1 MQSSHAVLA
10 FACERQSDQIEQ
22 GKTFHMGYLIGDVER
37 PSKALLANGQLSFLQ
52 CFASCSD
59 GVKDPT
65 PAGAVQFETMS
76 TWLHFSFWDGASNS
90 WTRKLDSVSRM
101 NIFAKKG
108 LPRSHL
114 LWRPLGTFTTIGTEV
129 FSWGAGNQVTVL
141 VCACERQSKQF
152 AQRKICHIGFLR
164 GYIFLSIER
173 PNKALLE
180 NHQHSFLHL
189 VAWCSDWANTSGN
202 GTVWNYGHLTSV

>member
-1 MQSSHAVLA
+1 MNYIIIHFQKTKEGIVGKPSTFFLAAFCLMQWWSQHLR
-10 FACERQSDQIEQ
+10 ERYSLKPCPPDFSLPWQLTVMSILRWCQQ
-22 GKTFHMGYLIGDVER
+22 
-37 PSKALLANGQLSFLQ
+37 LLT
-52 CFASCSD
+52 C
-59 GVKDPT
+59 
-65 PAGAVQFETMS
+65 
-76 TWLHFSFWDGASNS
+76 
-90 WTRKLDSVSRM
+90 KLGSVSRM
-101 NIFAKKG
+101 GIFAKKD

-114 LWRPLGTFTTIGTEV
+114 LWRPLGTFFTTIGTEV
-129 FSWGAGNQVTVL
+129 FSWGTRNQVTVL
-141 VCACERQSKQF
+141 ACACERQSEQF
-152 AQRKICHIGFLR
+152 AQRKIGHIGFLR